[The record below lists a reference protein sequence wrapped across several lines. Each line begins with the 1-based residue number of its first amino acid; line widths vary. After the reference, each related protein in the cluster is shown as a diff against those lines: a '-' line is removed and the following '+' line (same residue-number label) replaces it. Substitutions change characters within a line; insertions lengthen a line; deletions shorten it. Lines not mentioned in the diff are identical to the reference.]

1 MNFIYNL
8 NDRVTQKFKFFK
20 NSNKNWYCI
29 HCNKHFN
36 KRQYLNFF
44 SDIECCNDMSG
55 QSCAASKAKKK
66 TKKLSIIISV
76 IYPLTENN
84 NHKSNL
90 LLQAFMKVKNNY
102 FSFV

>member
-1 MNFIYNL
+1 
-8 NDRVTQKFKFFK
+8 
-20 NSNKNWYCI
+20 
-29 HCNKHFN
+29 
-36 KRQYLNFF
+36 
-44 SDIECCNDMSG
+44 MSG